1 MSGGAT
7 CAMAASSA
15 AVLLAG
21 KRQTSFFDLRLAVAP
36 ACSSARTFSG
46 LFSRALLDSRKSIRQ
61 EYPRICQEKVRVCWR
76 TT

>member
-1 MSGGAT
+1 
-7 CAMAASSA
+7 MAASSA

-46 LFSRALLDSRKSIRQ
+46 LFSRALLSRKSILQ
-61 EYPRICQEKVRVCWR
+61 EYPRIGQEKVRVCWR